1 METYTSI
8 QTSLTTVVIVGLFFI
23 GLGYLN
29 SKKII
34 DKKNYIVGDR
44 SENTF
49 SLTASLTASALGAWI
64 LFGPASAA
72 TWGGIG
78 AVIGYALGTAAPMLF
93 LYNFGPKIR
102 KEFPKGLTLTEF
114 IKKRFGIGIL
124 KICLFLILFYLT
136 IFLIAEVTA
145 IASLLNFISQVPLWI
160 TAGVTLI
167 ICLLYILRGGFKLSI
182 ITDKYQF
189 SFIILIILASVF
201 LILSNIDL
209 PSYELIKKN
218 SPNLIDK
225 NYLPNYTAGLTFFIA
240 VAATNLFHQGNWQR
254 VFSAKNNSILKS
266 SLIYSSI
273 IIFFIV
279 FWMGYSGLISYSL
292 NTKVIPDLAFFDLIL
307 NNKNSLIIIGIL
319 ILAMSLTLST
329 IDTLINAISSLIIV
343 DGNQIN
349 KSLSG
354 KEIKSKAN
362 LIILLLSILVFILAS
377 KGYSILYLFL
387 LADLLCCAAVITI
400 FYGFFNKKVNSKLA
414 ASSIIYALVFG
425 LLFFPSTNFQSSILV
440 GNLISK
446 DLFNSFIT
454 GNLLF
459 ISFAISIVVPL
470 IMIFA
475 YSFVIR
481 LNKRLLQPK

>member
-1 METYTSI
+1 MQTYASI
-8 QTSLTTVVIVGLFFI
+8 QTSLTVTVIVGLFFI
-23 GLGYLN
+23 GIGYFN
-29 SKKII
+29 SKKVTN
-34 DKKNYIVGDR
+34 KNYIVGDR
-44 SENTF
+44 DENIF
-49 SLTASLTASALGAWI
+49 SLTSSLTASALGAWI
-64 LFGPASAA
+64 LFGPASAS

-78 AVIGYALGTAAPMLF
+78 AVIGYALGTATPMLF

-102 KEFPKGLTLTEF
+102 KEFPNGLTLTEF
-114 IKKRFGIGIL
+114 IKKRFGSRIL
-124 KICLFLILFYLT
+124 KISLFLILFYLT

-189 SFIILIILASVF
+189 VFIMLIILGSVFIILG
-201 LILSNIDL
+201 NIDL
-209 PSYELIKKN
+209 SSYELIKKN
-218 SPNLIDK
+218 SPNLIDR

-292 NTKVIPDLAFFDLIL
+292 NPKVIPDLAYFDLVL
-307 NNKNSLIIIGIL
+307 KNKNSLIIVGIL

-329 IDTLINAISSLIIV
+329 IDTLINAISSLIIIE
-343 DGNQIN
+343 GNQIN

-354 KEIKSKAN
+354 KEVKNKAD
-362 LIILLLSILVFILAS
+362 LIILFLSIIVFVISS
-377 KGYSILYLFL
+377 KGLSILYLFL

-400 FYGFFNKKVNSKLA
+400 FYGFFNKKINSKLA
-414 ASSIIYALVFG
+414 TLSIISGLISG
-425 LLFFPSTNFQSSILV
+425 LLFFPSQDFQNSILV
-440 GNLISK
+440 GNLISINN
-446 DLFNSFIT
+446 FNSFIKM
-454 GNLLF
+454 NLLF
-459 ISFAISIVVPL
+459 ISFSISLIVPFL
-470 IMIFA
+470 ILSF
-475 YSFVIR
+475 YSLRNSF
-481 LNKRLLQPK
+481 K

>member
-1 METYTSI
+1 MEKTYTSI
-8 QTSLTTVVIVGLFFI
+8 QTSLTVTVIVGLFFI

-29 SKKII
+29 SKKATNN
-34 DKKNYIVGDR
+34 KNYIVGDR
-44 SENTF
+44 DENIF
-49 SLTASLTASALGAWI
+49 SLTASLTASALGAWV

-78 AVIGYALGTAAPMLF
+78 AVIGYALGSAAPMLF

-102 KEFPKGLTLTEF
+102 KEFPNGLTLTVF
-114 IKKRFGIGIL
+114 IKKRFGLGIL
-124 KICLFLILFYLT
+124 KISLFLILFYLT

-182 ITDKYQF
+182 ITDRYQF
-189 SFIILIILASVF
+189 SFIMLIILASVF
-201 LILSNIDL
+201 IILGNVDI

-225 NYLPNYTAGLTFFIA
+225 SYLPNYTAGLTFFIA
-240 VAATNLFHQGNWQR
+240 VSATNLFHQGNWQR

-292 NTKVIPDLAFFDLIL
+292 NSKVIPDLAFFDLIL
-307 NNKNSLIIIGIL
+307 NNKNSLVIIGIL
-319 ILAMSLTLST
+319 ILAISLTLST

-343 DGNQIN
+343 DGTKIN
-349 KSLSG
+349 KFLRG

-362 LIILLLSILVFILAS
+362 LIVLLLSVLVFILAS

-414 ASSIIYALVFG
+414 ASSIFCGLFFG
-425 LLFFPSTNFQSSILV
+425 ILFFPSMDFQSSILV

-446 DLFNSFIT
+446 NLFSPLIT
-454 GNLLF
+454 TNLLF
-459 ISFAISIVVPL
+459 ISFAISIIIPFLMVS
-470 IMIFA
+470 I
-475 YSFVIR
+475 YSLRNSF
-481 LNKRLLQPK
+481 K

>member
-34 DKKNYIVGDR
+34 DNKSYIVGDR

-167 ICLLYILRGGFKLSI
+167 ICLLYILRGGFTLSI

-189 SFIILIILASVF
+189 TFIILIILAS
-201 LILSNIDL
+201 LLIILSNIDL
-209 PSYELIKKN
+209 SSFEIIKKN

-279 FWMGYSGLISYSL
+279 FWMGYSGLLSYSL
-292 NTKVIPDLAFFDLIL
+292 NPKVIPDLAFFDLIL
-307 NNKNSLIIIGIL
+307 NEKNSLLVIGIL

-343 DGNQIN
+343 NGNQIN
-349 KSLSG
+349 KNLSG
-354 KEIKSKAN
+354 KKVKDQAN
-362 LIILLLSILVFILAS
+362 IIILLLSVLVFILAS

-400 FYGFFNKKVNSKLA
+400 FYGFFNKKINSKLA
-414 ASSIIYALVFG
+414 TYSIICGLISG
-425 LLFFPSTNFQSSILV
+425 LLFFPSQNFQSSILV
-440 GNLISK
+440 GNLISIENFSILIK
-446 DLFNSFIT
+446 T
-454 GNLLF
+454 NLLF
-459 ISFAISIVVPL
+459 VSFAVSLIVPFL
-470 IMIFA
+470 MILT
-475 YSFVIR
+475 YSLRNSF
-481 LNKRLLQPK
+481 K

>member
-1 METYTSI
+1 MEKTYLSI
-8 QTSLTTVVIVGLFFI
+8 QTSLTITVIIGLFFI
-23 GLGYLN
+23 GLGYLT
-29 SKKII
+29 SKKITNN
-34 DKKNYIVGDR
+34 KNYIVGNRD
-44 SENTF
+44 ENIF

-78 AVIGYALGTAAPMLF
+78 AVIGYALGTAAPMLL

-102 KEFPKGLTLTEF
+102 KEFPKGLTLTDF
-114 IKKRFGIGIL
+114 IKKRFGLRIL
-124 KICLFLILFYLT
+124 KISLFLILFYLT

-145 IASLLNFISQVPLWI
+145 IASLLNYISKVPLWI
-160 TAGVTLI
+160 TAGITLV

-189 SFIILIILASVF
+189 SFIILIILASV
-201 LILSNIDL
+201 LIILGNIN
-209 PSYELIKKN
+209 SSGYELIQKK

-240 VAATNLFHQGNWQR
+240 VSATNLFHQGNWQR
-254 VFSAKNNSILKS
+254 VFSAKNNITLKS

-292 NTKVIPDLAFFDLIL
+292 NSKVLPDLAFFDLVL
-307 NNKNSLIIIGIL
+307 NNNNSLIVISIL
-319 ILAMSLTLST
+319 ILAISLTLST

-343 DGNQIN
+343 DGNQIS
-349 KSLSG
+349 KSLNSNQ
-354 KEIKSKAN
+354 IKDKAN
-362 LIILLLSILVFILAS
+362 LVILLISLLVFVIAS
-377 KGYSILYLFL
+377 RGYSILYLFL

-400 FYGFFNKKVNSKLA
+400 FYGFFNKKINSKIA
-414 ASSIIYALVFG
+414 ASSIFCGLIAG
-425 LLFFPSTNFQSSILV
+425 LLFFPSIDFQSSILV

-446 DLFNSFIT
+446 ELFSSFIT
-454 GNLLF
+454 ENLLF
-459 ISFAISIVVPL
+459 FSFTISIIIPF
-470 IMIFA
+470 IMISI
-475 YSFVIR
+475 YSLRNSFR
-481 LNKRLLQPK
+481 

>member
-1 METYTSI
+1 MEKTYLSA
-8 QTSLTTVVIVGLFFI
+8 QTSLSVTILIGLFFI

-29 SKKII
+29 SKKISNN
-34 DKKNYIVGDR
+34 KNYIVGDR
-44 SENTF
+44 DEDTF

-78 AVIGYALGTAAPMLF
+78 AVIGYSLGTAAPMLF

-124 KICLFLILFYLT
+124 KISLILILFYLT

-145 IASLLNFISQVPLWI
+145 IASLLNYISQIPLWL
-160 TAGVTLI
+160 TAGATLI

-189 SFIILIILASVF
+189 SFIVVIILMSLL
-201 LILSNIDL
+201 LILGNLDL
-209 PSYELIKKN
+209 TSYEIIKKN

-254 VFSAKNNSILKS
+254 VFSAKNNSILKT
-266 SLIYSSI
+266 SLIYSTV
-273 IIFFIV
+273 IIFLIV

-292 NTKVIPDLAFFDLIL
+292 NSKVIPDLAFFDLIL
-307 NNKNSLIIIGIL
+307 NEKNSLIIIAIL
-319 ILAMSLTLST
+319 ILTMSLTLST
-329 IDTLINAISSLIIV
+329 IDTIINAISSLIIV
-343 DGNQIN
+343 NGDQIN
-349 KSLSG
+349 KKLSG
-354 KEIKSKAN
+354 KDIKEKTN
-362 LIILLLSILVFILAS
+362 LIILLLSIFVFILAS

-400 FYGFFNKKVNSKLA
+400 FYGFFNKKINSILA
-414 ASSIIYALVFG
+414 TYSIICGLFFG
-425 LLFFPSTNFQSSILV
+425 LLFFPSPNFQTSILV
-440 GNLISK
+440 GNLISE
-446 DLFNSFIT
+446 DNFSSFIKT
-454 GNLLF
+454 NLLF
-459 ISFAISIVVPL
+459 V
-470 IMIFA
+470 
-475 YSFVIR
+475 SFVISLIVPFVMILIYSFR
-481 LNKRLLQPK
+481 NSFK

>member
-1 METYTSI
+1 MEKTYLSI
-8 QTSLTTVVIVGLFFI
+8 QTSLTITVLVGLFFI

-29 SKKII
+29 SKKINNN
-34 DKKNYIVGDR
+34 KNYIVGGRD
-44 SENTF
+44 ENVL

-78 AVIGYALGTAAPMLF
+78 AVIGYSLGSAAPMLF

-102 KEFPKGLTLTEF
+102 KEFPNGLTLTEF
-114 IKKRFGIGIL
+114 IKKRFGLGIL
-124 KICLFLILFYLT
+124 KISLFLILFYMI

-145 IASLLNFISQVPLWI
+145 IASLLNFTSQVPLWI
-160 TAGVTLI
+160 TAAITLI
-167 ICLLYILRGGFKLSI
+167 ICLLYILKGGFKLSI

-189 SFIILIILASVF
+189 IFIILIILASIF
-201 LILSNIDL
+201 LILGNLDF
-209 PSYELIKKN
+209 PSYEIIKKE
-218 SPNLIDK
+218 SPNLVDR
-225 NYLPNYTAGLTFFIA
+225 NYLPNYTAGITFFIA

-254 VFSAKNNSILKS
+254 VFSARNNSTLKS

-273 IIFFIV
+273 IIFLLV
-279 FWMGYSGLISYSL
+279 FWMGYTGLISYSL
-292 NTKVIPDLAFFDLIL
+292 NPKVIPDLGFFDLIL
-307 NNKNSLIIIGIL
+307 RNKSSVIIVAIL

-354 KEIKSKAN
+354 KEIKTKSN
-362 LIILLLSILVFILAS
+362 LIILLLSFIVFVLAS

-400 FYGFFNKKVNSKLA
+400 FYGFFNKKINSKLA
-414 ASSIIYALVFG
+414 FISIISGLFFG
-425 LLFFPSTNFQSSILV
+425 LLFFPSQNFQSSILV
-440 GNLISK
+440 GNLISI
-446 DLFNSFIT
+446 DNFNSFVKM
-454 GNLLF
+454 NLLF
-459 ISFAISIVVPL
+459 ISFLVSLIVPL
-470 IMIFA
+470 FILIF
-475 YSFVIR
+475 YSLRNSF
-481 LNKRLLQPK
+481 K

>member
-1 METYTSI
+1 MEKIYLSAQI
-8 QTSLTTVVIVGLFFI
+8 SLIVTLIVGLFFI

-29 SKKII
+29 SKKISNN
-34 DKKNYIVGDR
+34 KNYIVGNRD
-44 SENTF
+44 ENTF

-78 AVIGYALGTAAPMLF
+78 AIIGYALGTASPMLF

-102 KEFPKGLTLTEF
+102 KEFPKGLSLTEF

-124 KICLFLILFYLT
+124 KITLFLILFYLI

-145 IASLLNFISQVPLWI
+145 IASLLKFISQVPLWI
-160 TAGVTLI
+160 TSGLTLI

-182 ITDKYQF
+182 ITDRYQF
-189 SFIILIILASVF
+189 SFIILTIFASVF
-201 LILSNIDL
+201 IILSNIDSS
-209 PSYELIKKN
+209 SYEIIKKN

-225 NYLPNYTAGLTFFIA
+225 EYLPNYTAGLTFFIA

-254 VFSAKNNSILKS
+254 VFSAKNDSILRL

-292 NTKVIPDLAFFDLIL
+292 NPKVIPDLAFFDLIL
-307 NNKNSLIIIGIL
+307 NKKNTLIIIGIL

-329 IDTLINAISSLIIV
+329 IDTLINAISSLLIV
-343 DGNQIN
+343 NGGHID
-349 KSLSG
+349 KSLEG
-354 KEIKSKAN
+354 KKIKEKSN
-362 LIILLLSILVFILAS
+362 LIILMLSVLVFVIAS

-387 LADLLCCAAVITI
+387 LADLLCCAAVVTI
-400 FYGFFNKKVNSKLA
+400 FYGFFNNRINSKLA
-414 ASSIIYALVFG
+414 GISIYSGLMIG
-425 LLFFPSTNFQSSILV
+425 LLFFPSIDFQNSILV
-440 GNLISK
+440 GNILSK
-446 DLFNSFIT
+446 DLFSPLIT
-454 GNLLF
+454 TNLLF
-459 ISFAISIVVPL
+459 FSFATSIIVPL
-470 IMIFA
+470 TIILI
-475 YSFVIR
+475 YSLRNSFR
-481 LNKRLLQPK
+481 

>member
-1 METYTSI
+1 
-8 QTSLTTVVIVGLFFI
+8 
-23 GLGYLN
+23 
-29 SKKII
+29 
-34 DKKNYIVGDR
+34 
-44 SENTF
+44 
-49 SLTASLTASALGAWI
+49 LTASALGAWV

-78 AVIGYALGTAAPMLF
+78 AVIGYALGTAAPMIL

-102 KEFPKGLTLTEF
+102 KEFPNGLTLTEF

-124 KICLFLILFYLT
+124 KISLFLILFYLT

-145 IASLLNFISQVPLWI
+145 IAALLNFISQVPLWI
-160 TAGVTLI
+160 TAGITLI

-189 SFIILIILASVF
+189 SFIALIIAASVF
-201 LILSNIDL
+201 IILGNLDL
-209 PSYELIKKN
+209 PSYEIIKKN
-218 SPNLIDK
+218 APNLIDK

-254 VFSAKNNSILKS
+254 VFSAKNNTILKS

-292 NTKVIPDLAFFDLIL
+292 NSKVIPDLAFFDLIL
-307 NNKNSLIIIGIL
+307 NNKNSLVIICIL

-343 DGNQIN
+343 DGNKIN
-349 KSLSG
+349 KSLKG
-354 KEIKSKAN
+354 KEIKNKAN
-362 LIILLLSILVFILAS
+362 LIILFLSLLVFILAS

-400 FYGFFNKKVNSKLA
+400 FYGFFNKKVNSTLA
-414 ASSIIYALVFG
+414 ASSIICGLITG
-425 LLFFPSTNFQSSILV
+425 LLFFPSMDFQSSILV

-459 ISFAISIVVPL
+459 ISFVISIAVPL
-470 IMIFA
+470 IMILT
-475 YSFVIR
+475 YSLRNSF
-481 LNKRLLQPK
+481 K

>member
-29 SKKII
+29 SKKIT
-34 DKKNYIVGDR
+34 DNKTYIVGDR
-44 SENTF
+44 NENTF

-167 ICLLYILRGGFKLSI
+167 ICLLYILRGGFTLSI

-189 SFIILIILASVF
+189 TFIISIILAS
-201 LILSNIDL
+201 LLIILSNIDL
-209 PSYELIKKN
+209 SSFEIIKKN

-279 FWMGYSGLISYSL
+279 FWMGYSGLLSYSL
-292 NTKVIPDLAFFDLIL
+292 NPKVIPDLAFFDLIL
-307 NNKNSLIIIGIL
+307 KEKNSLLVIGIL

-343 DGNQIN
+343 NGNQIN
-349 KSLSG
+349 KNLSG
-354 KEIKSKAN
+354 KKVKDQAN
-362 LIILLLSILVFILAS
+362 IIILLLSVLVFILAS

-400 FYGFFNKKVNSKLA
+400 FYGFFNKKINSKLA
-414 ASSIIYALVFG
+414 AYSIICGLISG
-425 LLFFPSTNFQSSILV
+425 LLFFPSQNFQSSILV
-440 GNLISK
+440 GNLISIENFSILIK
-446 DLFNSFIT
+446 T
-454 GNLLF
+454 NLLF
-459 ISFAISIVVPL
+459 VSFAVSLIVPFL
-470 IMIFA
+470 MILT
-475 YSFVIR
+475 YSLRNSF
-481 LNKRLLQPK
+481 K

>member
-29 SKKII
+29 SKKIT
-34 DKKNYIVGDR
+34 DNKTYIVGNR
-44 SENTF
+44 NENTF

-167 ICLLYILRGGFKLSI
+167 ICLLYILRGGFTLSI

-189 SFIILIILASVF
+189 TFIISIILAS
-201 LILSNIDL
+201 LLIILSNIDL
-209 PSYELIKKN
+209 SSFEIIKKN

-279 FWMGYSGLISYSL
+279 FWMGYSGLLSYSL
-292 NTKVIPDLAFFDLIL
+292 NPKVIPDLAFFDLIL
-307 NNKNSLIIIGIL
+307 NEKNSLIVIGIL

-343 DGNQIN
+343 NGNQIN
-349 KSLSG
+349 KNLSG
-354 KEIKSKAN
+354 KKVKDQAN
-362 LIILLLSILVFILAS
+362 IIILLLSVLVFILAS

-400 FYGFFNKKVNSKLA
+400 FYGFFNKKINSKLA
-414 ASSIIYALVFG
+414 AYSIICGLISG
-425 LLFFPSTNFQSSILV
+425 LLFFPSQNFQSSILV
-440 GNLISK
+440 GNLISIENFSILIK
-446 DLFNSFIT
+446 T
-454 GNLLF
+454 NLLF
-459 ISFAISIVVPL
+459 ISFVISLIVPFL
-470 IMIFA
+470 MIFT
-475 YSFVIR
+475 YSLRNSF
-481 LNKRLLQPK
+481 K